1 MGDLMVKRQSA
12 SDAALEYI
20 RDYYRVPAFK
30 GAKVKFKGI
39 EAVIK
44 GGKGQYLDLA
54 FTDKSMNGPYHP
66 TWEIEY
72 LENGG
77 V

>member
-1 MGDLMVKRQSA
+1 MAKMSA
-12 SDAALEYI
+12 SEMALEYI

-30 GAKVKFKGI
+30 GAKVKYKGT
-39 EAVIK
+39 EATIK
-44 GGKGQYLDLA
+44 GGKGQYLNLV
-54 FTDKSMNGPYHP
+54 FEDKSMNGSYHP

-77 V
+77 I